1 MTFTQFCAYFFNV
14 QTMTPDMA
22 AHYWWVDLIRVIVRV
37 LIGVFAVLLAVPP
50 LVWWERRLLGFMQQ
64 RQGPNRVG
72 PFGLLQ
78 TIADGLKLL
87 FKEDMNP
94 ANVDKALFIMAP
106 MVFLIPSLTTP
117 GVIPW
122 GPSRVWGA
130 VAPNVNVG
138 VLYMLAWSSLAV
150 YGVVLAGWSSNNKYS
165 LLGGLRSSAQLIS
178 YELGMGL
185 AIITV
190 VLMTGSLGL
199 QDIVAAQGYQTVGMN
214 GLLADFNHHQY
225 IGPGIALP
233 EWNIFKFFPMGALAT
248 LIYSICMLAETNRA
262 PFDLPEAE
270 TELVAG
276 YHTEYTSMKFATFF
290 LGEYANMIVVSAICT
305 TLFFGGFNAPIPWLN
320 QLPGFMISLY
330 DYRDPIHSTGR
341 DLLHWG
347 APWLTDIINSLLP
360 VVWFSLKVLCG
371 LYFFIWIRATLPRLR
386 YDMLMKFGWQ
396 GILPIALI
404 NVLLVAVAI
413 VLYGLYGNIGS
424 AIATVIWLVVA
435 SIALAVFA
443 SSKRSQ
449 IFTTATRRNTT
460 LGMYASAQPYRVQFD
475 HPGHGGQTLPPD
487 AAAEKSVDE
496 AARLAEKRDEPIVS
510 ETAFK

>member
-1 MTFTQFCAYFFNV
+1 MTLNDFFGYFFNAH
-14 QTMTPDMA
+14 TMSAATA
-22 AHYWWVDLIRVIVRV
+22 AHYWWITGLQVLIRV
-37 LIGVFAVLLAVPP
+37 LIGVFAILLGVPP
-50 LVWWERRLLGFMQQ
+50 LVWWERRLLGWMQQ

-94 ANVDKALFIMAP
+94 ANVDKVLFVMAP
-106 MVFLIPSLTTP
+106 MIFLIPSLTTP

-138 VLYMLAWSSLAV
+138 VLYILAWSSLAV

-190 VLMTGSLGL
+190 VLMTGSLGM
-199 QDIVAAQGYQTVGMN
+199 QDIVEKQG
-214 GLLADFNHHQY
+214 FNAVT
-225 IGPGIALP
+225 GIA
-233 EWNIFKFFPMGALAT
+233 EWNLGKFFPMGFLAMI
-248 LIYSICMLAETNRA
+248 IYTICMLAETNRA

-290 LGEYANMIVVSAICT
+290 LGEYANMVVVSAINA
-305 TLFFGGFNAPIPWLN
+305 TLFFGGYEAPLRILDGSYLDDVLVQFGHPFL
-320 QLPGFMISLY
+320 GSVV
-330 DYRDPIHSTGR
+330 
-341 DLLHWG
+341 G
-347 APWLTDIINSLLP
+347 ALLP
-360 VVWFSLKVLCG
+360 VAWFTLKVLAG
-371 LYFFIWIRATLPRLR
+371 LYFFIWVRATMPRLR

-396 GILPIALI
+396 GILPIALVNI
-404 NVLLVAVAI
+404 LMVAVAI
-413 VLYGLYGNIGS
+413 AVNP
-424 AIATVIWLVVA
+424 LVGAVA
-435 SIALAVFA
+435 WVVIALVALGFFA
-443 SSKRSQ
+443 NSKRTQ

-460 LGMYASAQPYRVQFD
+460 IGLFSSAQPFRSNFD
-475 HPGHGGQTLPPD
+475 HPGHGMQTLPPD
-487 AAAEKSVDE
+487 AKREILSDE
-496 AARLAEKRDEPIVS
+496 DADRMGEKRDKPVAS